1 MIISREPVDNLL
13 DTQVIRPPGDGG
25 QKTDLTGSSEKEN
38 SFNQL
43 FSENCSGCGVGN
55 SIDSEKVESAIT
67 TPPETLDQPP
77 SVEAAQSGGEAQQ
90 NGKLLPQR
98 SAIPQGSKIGTAVF
112 DTPLIEAARGNPVVI
127 GSGESANQQVF
138 IDAPWQPGSEEVVT
152 NLSENAGQ
160 ATGGEGHSV
169 TDQMS
174 ELIGQSRQAM
184 TSLANGSDAE
194 VALRTAT
201 ANQIQAATV
210 ATNHQQPLEAELS
223 TRAVAGRVQLE
234 TDELPIEVVSS
245 QVQSGSEETSIKMVE
260 GLQVTAGRAEK
271 DHPDAIQPKIG
282 GAEPVIAKAKAEQLT
297 SGIVA
302 PEQTKQSEV
311 VGAAVKQQQSPTTNQ
326 HEPALKN
333 SSGQQSSA
341 ALFPATQMMPEE
353 QVAATGSAKSN
364 PDARIQAIEAAGQT
378 VIADLDKSDRK
389 TAIDKG
395 LLAQSPLLP
404 GDDGEPAA
412 LANQFKSRSGIAP
425 DLGLNMARSG
435 TSGEVS
441 SGSIP
446 LADGL
451 KVLMQ
456 KIELATNTSGSNLAV
471 DQAAPNNNSE
481 QSLANF
487 AKLAMDTPQSQSLS
501 AVRGTP
507 FVATLQ
513 VPLGSPDWSE
523 VAARRIVWMVTNG
536 MKTAQLQLNP
546 RDLGPVDIQI
556 NLSKD
561 QASIN
566 FSSQHVVVR
575 EALEASLPRLREMF
589 EGTGVNLE
597 DVNVSDQSFAEQHET
612 DAEEGGAGMAQDDE
626 MVEAGSSSRELLAVT
641 NRVDFYA

>member
-1 MIISREPVDNLL
+1 MIISRQPVDNLL

-38 SFNQL
+38 SFDQL
-43 FSENCSGCGVGN
+43 LSENCSGCGVGN
-55 SIDSEKVESAIT
+55 SIDSEKVESAVT

-77 SVEAAQSGGEAQQ
+77 SVEAAQSGGETQQ

-98 SAIPQGSKIGTAVF
+98 SAVPQGSEIGAAVF
-112 DTPLIEAARGNPVVI
+112 DTPLIGTAKGNPVVI

-138 IDAPWQPGSEEVVT
+138 IDAPWPPGSEEVVID
-152 NLSENAGQ
+152 LPENAGQ
-160 ATGGEGHSV
+160 ATGGEDRSV
-169 TDQMS
+169 TDQIS

-184 TSLANGSDAE
+184 SSLANGSDAD
-194 VALRTAT
+194 
-201 ANQIQAATV
+201 
-210 ATNHQQPLEAELS
+210 AELS

-234 TDELPIEVVSS
+234 AEEVSIEIEAGQVQLEAEKTPIE
-245 QVQSGSEETSIKMVE
+245 MVE
-260 GLQVTAGRAEK
+260 SLQVTVGHAER
-271 DHPDAIQPKIG
+271 DHPDSIQPKVG
-282 GAEPVIAKAKAEQLT
+282 GAEPIIAKAKAEQLT
-297 SGIVA
+297 TGIVTE
-302 PEQTKQSEV
+302 EQTKQPEV

-333 SSGQQSSA
+333 SGGQQPSS

-353 QVAATGSAKSN
+353 QVAATRSVESN
-364 PDARIQAIEAAGQT
+364 PDAKTQAIEAAGQT

-395 LLAQSPLLP
+395 LSAQSPLLP
-404 GDDGEPAA
+404 SDDGEPAV
-412 LANQFKSRSGIAP
+412 LANQFKSRSEIAP

-441 SGSIP
+441 SSSIP

-456 KIELATNTSGSNLAV
+456 KIELATNTSGPNLAV
-471 DQAAPNNNSE
+471 DQATANNNSE
-481 QSLANF
+481 QSLASF
-487 AKLAMDTPQSQSLS
+487 AKLAMDAPQSQSLS

-523 VAARRIVWMVTNG
+523 VAAKRIAWMVTNG

-546 RDLGPVDIQI
+546 RDLGPIDIQI

-566 FSSQHVVVR
+566 FSSQHMVVR

-597 DVNVSDQSFAEQHET
+597 DVNVSDQSFAEQHEA
-612 DAEEGGAGMAQDDE
+612 DAEEGGAMVQDDE

-641 NRVDFYA
+641 NLVDFYA

>member
-13 DTQVIRPPGDGG
+13 DTQVIRPPGKGG
-25 QKTDLTGSSEKEN
+25 QKTDLTASSEKEN

-43 FSENCSGCGVGN
+43 LSENCSGCGVGN
-55 SIDSEKVESAIT
+55 SIDSEKVESAVT

-77 SVEAAQSGGEAQQ
+77 SVEAAQNGGEAAQ

-98 SAIPQGSKIGTAVF
+98 SAVPQGSEVGAAVF

-138 IDAPWQPGSEEVVT
+138 IDAPWQPGSEEVVID
-152 NLSENAGQ
+152 LPENAGQ
-160 ATGGEGHSV
+160 ATGGEGRSV
-169 TDQMS
+169 TDQIS

-184 TSLANGSDAE
+184 NSLANGSDA
-194 VALRTAT
+194 
-201 ANQIQAATV
+201 
-210 ATNHQQPLEAELS
+210 EAELS

-234 TDELPIEVVSS
+234 AEKTPIEMV
-245 QVQSGSEETSIKMVE
+245 GS
-260 GLQVTAGRAEK
+260 LQVKVGRAER
-271 DHPDAIQPKIG
+271 DHLDSAQPRVG
-282 GAEPVIAKAKAEQLT
+282 GVESVIAKVKAEQLAP
-297 SGIVA
+297 GIVA
-302 PEQTKQSEV
+302 EGQAKQHEV
-311 VGAAVKQQQSPTTNQ
+311 VGPAFKRQQSPTTNQ

-333 SSGQQSSA
+333 SGGQQPSA
-341 ALFPATQMMPEE
+341 ALFPATQMIPEE
-353 QVAATGSAKSN
+353 QVAATRSLESN
-364 PDARIQAIEAAGQT
+364 PDAKTQAIEAAGQT

-389 TAIDKG
+389 TVIDKG
-395 LLAQSPLLP
+395 LLAQSPPLP

-412 LANQFKSRSGIAP
+412 LANQFKPRPEIAP
-425 DLGLNMARSG
+425 DLGLNIARSG
-435 TSGEVS
+435 ASGEVS
-441 SGSIP
+441 SGSLP
-446 LADGL
+446 LVDGL

-456 KIELATNTSGSNLAV
+456 KIELATSTPGANLAA
-471 DQAAPNNNSE
+471 DQATPNNNSE
-481 QSLANF
+481 QSLASF
-487 AKLAMDTPQSQSLS
+487 AKLAMDAPQSQSLS

-507 FVATLQ
+507 FVAALQ

-523 VAARRIVWMVTNG
+523 VAAKRIVWMVTNG

-566 FSSQHVVVR
+566 FSSQHMVVR

-597 DVNVSDQSFAEQHET
+597 DVNVSDQSFAEQHEA
-612 DAEEGGAGMAQDDE
+612 DAEEGGAMVQDDE

-641 NRVDFYA
+641 NLVDFYA